1 MHLQQTKLKETC
13 QNLLDHLIDD
23 GKVKIEII
31 KETLELK
38 PIEITK
44 RI

>member
-1 MHLQQTKLKETC
+1 
-13 QNLLDHLIDD
+13 LLDLLIDD

-31 KETLELK
+31 KETLELR

-44 RI
+44 RIQFILRSIF